1 MASQPEIAPPDIV
14 EPQSPSE
21 TPAVEPAVEEPGN
34 EPPEIVPDRPDQD
47 FPAGSPDETP
57 PPPD

>member
-1 MASQPEIAPPDIV
+1 M
-14 EPQSPSE
+14 
-21 TPAVEPAVEEPGN
+21 EEPGI

-47 FPAGSPDETP
+47 FPGGAPAETP